1 MKPIAEMPQKGQ
13 RMKKQLLH
21 TYRFVFLCMLIA
33 VVGLCLVAGYSVR
46 VLDQN
51 QVIQQVDTNME
62 AAKVRLD
69 RDAEAS
75 ATMMEDLRNEYASK
89 TRVVAMLLENQ
100 QDWSSENETILEELR
115 VVIDADQISV
125 SNETGILIAS
135 TDFSSTG
142 KRAYRTFLSHTTDS
156 VFTDVVFTMQNDKP
170 MILAASAL
178 GSGKGLIQ
186 VQYPAESMLTQSQ
199 ENDVSAI
206 VADMPFSD
214 MGISAIIDT
223 DTGKYVSHTQAE
235 RCGTDSD
242 YDESLF
248 SGKKGKVDLVRQHQ
262 RYMIRYQT
270 HENYI
275 LLVDIPYREM
285 DNSRGMVILWVFASG
300 LILLLV
306 ATLSMRM
313 GYFYLKKKSPELFPK
328 EPSNWAEQQKQ
339 KK

>member
-1 MKPIAEMPQKGQ
+1 
-13 RMKKQLLH
+13 
-21 TYRFVFLCMLIA
+21 
-33 VVGLCLVAGYSVR
+33 
-46 VLDQN
+46 
-51 QVIQQVDTNME
+51 
-62 AAKVRLD
+62 
-69 RDAEAS
+69 
-75 ATMMEDLRNEYASK
+75 
-89 TRVVAMLLENQ
+89 
-100 QDWSSENETILEELR
+100 
-115 VVIDADQISV
+115 
-125 SNETGILIAS
+125 
-135 TDFSSTG
+135 
-142 KRAYRTFLSHTTDS
+142 
-156 VFTDVVFTMQNDKP
+156 MQNDKP

-223 DTGKYVSHTQAE
+223 NTGKYVSHTQVE

-248 SGKKGKVDLVRQHQ
+248 SGKKGKVDLLRQHQ

-285 DNSRGMVILWVFASG
+285 DNARGMVIKWVFASG

-328 EPSNWAEQQKQ
+328 ESSDWAEQQKQ